1 MRAAYS
7 RRTVLAVFG
16 QTGLAATLMPRRVFA
31 ETVLVPLRTP
41 LVPVIADESRVI
53 RTVVG
58 LRPFRR
64 TGFALYATVLGG
76 KRLVHNYGHGGG
88 GISLSWGCA
97 TLAADFLNDGVA
109 TRRVA
114 VLGCGIIGLSTAR
127 ILQERGFNV
136 TIYADSIPPDTT
148 SNIAGGQWAPT
159 AVFADNA
166 VAPGFMPV
174 FQKAAAIANRRFQ
187 LMAGARYGIR
197 WIDNYDLTNSANQ
210 GQYETESREGVAL
223 FTDVE
228 RIDPASTPFST
239 PFVRRF
245 TSMLIEPNTYLPALL
260 EDYYAAGGR
269 IRIKHFTSVR
279 DVAHL
284 EEETIVNCT
293 GLGSHGLFG
302 DDDLY
307 PVRGQLTVLEPQ
319 PDVNYIVVAPG
330 PSYMFPRSDGI
341 IVGGTFQPHDWSTD
355 VDPQTVHDKLAALR
369 SLYRAPS

>member
-1 MRAAYS
+1 MRANYS
-7 RRTVLAVFG
+7 RRTALAVVGQTVLAGAV
-16 QTGLAATLMPRRVFA
+16 MPRRVFA
-31 ETVLVPLRTP
+31 EDALVRLGTP
-41 LVPVIADESRVI
+41 LVPVIADESRII

-64 TGFALYATVLGG
+64 TGFALYATSLGG

-97 TLAADFLNDGVA
+97 TLAADLLNNVA
-109 TRRVA
+109 TRRAA
-114 VLGCGIIGLSTAR
+114 VLGCGILGLSTAR
-127 ILQERGFNV
+127 ILQERGFAV
-136 TIYADSIPPDTT
+136 TIYAESIPPNTT

-159 AVFADNA
+159 SVFSNEAVPA
-166 VAPGFMPV
+166 GFMPV
-174 FQKAAAIANRRFQ
+174 FQKAAAIADRRFQ

-197 WIDNYDLTNSANQ
+197 WIDNYDLTTDPNR
-210 GQYETESREGVAL
+210 GQYETESQEGVAL
-223 FTDVE
+223 FTDVA
-228 RIDPASTPFST
+228 RIDPATTPFST

-245 TSMLIEPNTYLPALL
+245 ATMLIEPNTYLPALL
-260 EDYYAAGGR
+260 EDYYVAGGR
-269 IRIKHFTSVR
+269 IRIKHFANVR

-284 EEETIVNCT
+284 DEEAIVNCT
-293 GLGSHGLFG
+293 GLGSHELFG

-341 IVGGTFQPHDWSTD
+341 VVGGTFQAHDWSTD

-369 SLYRAPS
+369 ALYR